1 MHKTHVL
8 QILTCC
14 IYSFDLIL
22 DVPSFD
28 EVSKIKFSM
37 IWFIVVLWKI
47 WQNVL
52 NTINTIAFVL
62 VNRNRNLTI
71 TTKLENMKT

>member
-28 EVSKIKFSM
+28 EVSKINLA
-37 IWFIVVLWKI
+37 WFGLLSFYEKYGRM
-47 WQNVL
+47 
-52 NTINTIAFVL
+52 F
-62 VNRNRNLTI
+62 
-71 TTKLENMKT
+71 